1 MPCANFIERKVVLK
15 VECIKGTCFII
26 HVLETMS
33 FTSSLKL
40 RMYGHL
46 DSDSSLRGFKRVS
59 ILLLVTIILF
69 MITHTY

>member
-40 RMYGHL
+40 RMYGFY
-46 DSDSSLRGFKRVS
+46 SDSSLRGFKCVS